1 MRKFDHVVILSDGIR
16 GHFHQSL
23 GIARCVCKISGAK
36 LEGEIIIPKL
46 SSVKRFFVKLAAR
59 KNRLN
64 LDLDNEIFARVR
76 DFKNTLFISTGS
88 SAAPYNISLAR
99 TTGNFCAVVMTPS
112 ILGTDPFDFA
122 IVPEHDKHDSKAGNI
137 FVTLGAPNHIDIQD
151 LHEQAVA
158 KFGNVNRERN
168 HKVIALLIGGNDANY
183 GISPEF
189 AAGIFANLREFRDC
203 EFLITTSRRT
213 GEATDKAVKN
223 IFGNCDNVAYMLLA
237 SENPDEN
244 PVPAMLGAASH
255 VLVTED
261 SVSMVS
267 ESITAGFRV
276 GLIRV
281 ERKTGFL
288 KNALGFGAKRF
299 DELFAEFSAMN
310 LLEDLGDNPDFG
322 KFLSAASQKHDS
334 DFNEAMRAAKWILDL
349 E

>member
-36 LEGEIIIPKL
+36 LEDEITIPKL
-46 SSVKRFFVKLAAR
+46 SSIKRFFVKLAAK
-59 KNRLN
+59 KNSLN
-64 LDLDNEIFARVR
+64 LDDEIFARVR

-88 SAAPYNISLAR
+88 SAAPYNLALAR
-99 TTGNFCAVVMTPS
+99 TTGNSCAVVMTPS
-112 ILGTDPFDFA
+112 ILGTEPFDFA
-122 IVPEHDKHDSKAGNI
+122 IVPEHDKHDSKARNI

-151 LHEQAVA
+151 LHEQAVV
-158 KFGNVNRERN
+158 KFGNIKRNR
-168 HKVIALLIGGNDANY
+168 KVVALLIGGNDANY

-189 AAGIFANLREFRDC
+189 AAKIFTKLREFRDC

-213 GEATDKAVKN
+213 GEATDKSVKN

-237 SENPDEN
+237 SEKPDEN

-267 ESITAGFRV
+267 ESITAGFKV

-299 DELFAEFSAMN
+299 DELFAKFSEMN
-310 LLEDLGDNPDFG
+310 LLEDLGEEPDFG

-334 DFNEAMRAAKWILDL
+334 DFNEAMRAAKWIL